1 MRRSYLYHADRSYA
15 LVLGRPN
22 SIQDDYTST
31 LPPSNIDVEPQAVQ
45 SIEIFP
51 LSHPTPM
58 TFVILRHQLAEIIG
72 RMVHHFQQVREK
84 SHYSEV
90 ISLDD
95 DLLKFINKLP
105 PHYAVQADTS
115 LDHTFPYVPVHRFLL
130 ITEILFVRISLHR
143 PYMLRRLNSDRYA
156 RSRNACFES
165 AIMIL
170 KSGKHSV
177 ILCLKRGETH

>member
-51 LSHPTPM
+51 LSQPTPM

-156 RSRNACFES
+156 SLVMLVLNQLS
-165 AIMIL
+165 WIL

-177 ILCLKRGETH
+177 ILCLKRGETL